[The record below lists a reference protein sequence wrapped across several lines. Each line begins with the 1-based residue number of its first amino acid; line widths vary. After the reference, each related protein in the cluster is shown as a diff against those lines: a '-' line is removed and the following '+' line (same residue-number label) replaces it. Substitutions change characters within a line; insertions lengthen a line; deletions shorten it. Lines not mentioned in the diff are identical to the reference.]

1 MHEVYECQPG
11 SYENVYINFRE
22 FGMRTTKW
30 DIDGERKGVDVRG
43 GPKPAPVTTEKGEKG
58 EEGN

>member
-22 FGMRTTKW
+22 FGLRTTKW
-30 DIDGERKGVDVRG
+30 DIDGERKGIEIRG
-43 GPKPAPVTTEKGEKG
+43 GPKATKD
-58 EEGN
+58 